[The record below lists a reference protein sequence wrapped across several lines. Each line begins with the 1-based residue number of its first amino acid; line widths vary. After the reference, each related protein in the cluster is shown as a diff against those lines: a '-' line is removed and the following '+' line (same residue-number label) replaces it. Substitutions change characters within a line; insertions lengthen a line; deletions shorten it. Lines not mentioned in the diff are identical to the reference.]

1 MTNMENLYK
10 DLVELLN
17 NSQAEQRADLKDIYR
32 KIDADGTLT
41 RGELQSLRA
50 RVEKTNGRVTELERL
65 QIINETNSKN
75 VRFILLTFVVP
86 VIVSLLIWG
95 STSLV
100 RYFLPPTV

>member
-1 MTNMENLYK
+1 MENLFK
-10 DLVELLN
+10 DVVELLN
-17 NSQAEQRADLKDIYR
+17 KSQAEQRADLKDIYR

-41 RGELQSLRA
+41 RGELQALRT

-100 RYFLPPTV
+100 KYLLPPTT

>member
-1 MTNMENLYK
+1 MENLYK